1 MRTYAW
7 KGSNNVFK
15 LNIYYTHGYVFGKK
29 LNFNLLALFHSLPT
43 LTSFYSFQVT
53 RVVEDI
59 LRIQLKGS

>member
-15 LNIYYTHGYVFGKK
+15 LNIYYTHGYVIGKK